1 MIITQFVLLK
11 PLFKH
16 APELPEG
23 FYRHPKTF
31 LWLYSDLGNQFSVKT
46 VLVDADKYF
55 KGTKRFWKQNL
66 RIALKFILVLKN
78 VHKSFYCNKMPNM
91 SFLVT
96 KPNNSLFG
104 IDRNKK

>member
-31 LWLYSDLGNQFSVKT
+31 LWLQSDLGYQFSVKT

-96 KPNNSLFG
+96 KPNNSLFE

>member
-1 MIITQFVLLK
+1 MPQSYQKVFTDS
-11 PLFKH
+11 
-16 APELPEG
+16 G
-23 FYRHPKTF
+23 Y
-31 LWLYSDLGNQFSVKT
+31 QFSVKT

-66 RIALKFILVLKN
+66 RIALKFTLVLKN

-96 KPNNSLFG
+96 KPNNSLLK